1 MNEKVDDDCL
11 SEGAI
16 AGSALSEDAIAGNA
30 ISEDAIAG
38 SALSKDAI
46 SGSAPSCSRKIAG
59 SKQGY
64 ATVSPLLHSVQ

>member
-16 AGSALSEDAIAGNA
+16 AGSALSEDV
-30 ISEDAIAG
+30 IAG
-38 SALSKDAI
+38 SAPSEDAI

-64 ATVSPLLHSVQ
+64 ATVSPLLHSVR